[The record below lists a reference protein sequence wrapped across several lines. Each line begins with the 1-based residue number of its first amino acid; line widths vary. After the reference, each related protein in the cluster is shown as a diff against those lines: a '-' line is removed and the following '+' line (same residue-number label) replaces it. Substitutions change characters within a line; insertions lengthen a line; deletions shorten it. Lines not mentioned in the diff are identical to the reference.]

1 MLQNNS
7 EDLYFPKSQALAVSH
22 NLEGV
27 PLPGSPL
34 IGPQAFNPMLR
45 GKLFRGSVASKNKM
59 FSDTYKVTEL
69 IVNKTRKFF
78 PNFYKFLQIYINFYR
93 NYYNF
98 NYSLS

>member
-45 GKLFRGSVASKNKM
+45 GKLFRGSVAAKNKM
-59 FSDTYKVTEL
+59 FSETYKVNEL
-69 IVNKTRKFF
+69 IVNK
-78 PNFYKFLQIYINFYR
+78 LQINFLIFFGFLLIFIL
-93 NYYNF
+93 NVNF
-98 NYSLS
+98 LRKL

>member
-1 MLQNNS
+1 LLQNNS

-45 GKLFRGSVASKNKM
+45 GKLFRGSVAAKNKM
-59 FSDTYKVTEL
+59 FSETYKVNEL
-69 IVNKTRKFF
+69 IVNK
-78 PNFYKFLQIYINFYR
+78 LQINFLIFFGFLLIFIL
-93 NYYNF
+93 NVNF
-98 NYSLS
+98 LRKL